1 LFKVPRKLFGW
12 EIPVIKGRV
21 LVGMRGVAIGERI
34 ISNGTREFSSL
45 LLPFGEL
52 FLYKQKNKEE
62 LLKSRDLMTSDLR
75 INEVH

>member
-1 LFKVPRKLFGW
+1 M
-12 EIPVIKGRV
+12 IKGRV